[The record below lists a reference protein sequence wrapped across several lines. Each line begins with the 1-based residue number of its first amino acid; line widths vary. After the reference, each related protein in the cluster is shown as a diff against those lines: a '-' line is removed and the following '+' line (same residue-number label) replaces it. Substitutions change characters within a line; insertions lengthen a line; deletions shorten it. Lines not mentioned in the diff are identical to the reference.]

1 MIPLMS
7 GLKTCRTILDI
18 ICGCVCTNSIKTY
31 MGMLNLKTRI
41 VIGSDEGGKWDQEGL
56 YMGIS
61 TLSVMLYKFLKYIGQ
76 CGKMLEFSKVL

>member
-1 MIPLMS
+1 
-7 GLKTCRTILDI
+7 
-18 ICGCVCTNSIKTY
+18 
-31 MGMLNLKTRI
+31 MLNLKTRI